1 MGKPASRPSL
11 STRTLGFGSSF
22 AAGAMMLSRM
32 NRSEL
37 TRYDDLVSDLC
48 CLPTPRSQSDDPK
61 RRALSRWLDWR
72 RRTG

>member
-1 MGKPASRPSL
+1 MVKPNAKPSL
-11 STRTLGFGSSF
+11 GTRTLDFGSSF

-48 CLPTPRSQSDDPK
+48 CLPNPAQ
-61 RRALSRWLDWR
+61 R
-72 RRTG
+72 RRDPYPPPLNPRRR